1 MLNVIRPGQ
10 FADHESSQSRVRGNG
25 DIDCSHCSHDRGTC
39 GFQAFGWR
47 DSPTRLTLHGQSVR
61 LSAQLSQPPLLIVI
75 GISLGIANGWNFAYS
90 MAISAPAEIV
100 AASSLV
106 ACAPQTLLGATLRAD
121 DLAFAVWRPDLNL
134 AIFIS
139 VFMVVIVTANLFSV
153 RVYGEVRQ
161 TSRSLC

>member
-1 MLNVIRPGQ
+1 
-10 FADHESSQSRVRGNG
+10 
-25 DIDCSHCSHDRGTC
+25 
-39 GFQAFGWR
+39 
-47 DSPTRLTLHGQSVR
+47 
-61 LSAQLSQPPLLIVI
+61 
-75 GISLGIANGWNFAYS
+75 
-90 MAISAPAEIV
+90 MAITAPAEIV

-106 ACAPQTLLGATLRAD
+106 ACAPHTLLGATLRAD
-121 DLAFAVWRPDLNL
+121 DLDFAVWRPDLNL